1 MDIAVYISWA
11 LLAASIGYMLTASAC
26 VIMFEG
32 KCAKPSPKPTTWPTV
47 TLFKP
52 LHGIDFELE
61 VNLRSFCTQDYPA
74 YQVIF
79 GVSSADD
86 PAIPIVRDLLAS
98 LPDLDAE
105 LVIDTTINGSN
116 PKVSNL
122 INMDKVAK
130 NDVLIISDSDMRV
143 KPNYIQKVVGGF
155 NTPKVGVVT
164 CLYHGTPAP
173 GFASQLGAM
182 FINQWFAPSALIPAT
197 FGKMTNCFGA
207 TMATRHQI
215 LIEIGGFEGLV
226 SNLADDHTMGQRVR
240 DLGYHITLA
249 NVVVENFVQEKDLK
263 AMIHHELRWARTI
276 RSIAPLGFASTF
288 LTDTIPIGLVV
299 SLLMFLAGWDLG
311 WAFLPTGIAIG
322 ARLILHGSTIG
333 IFSSKIPSDTWI
345 FPMRD
350 LLSFFVRLMCYTGK
364 TVTWRSSHLSVGS
377 GGEIDN

>member
-11 LLAASIGYMLTASAC
+11 FLAASIGYMLTASAC
-26 VIMFEG
+26 VIIFEG
-32 KCAKPSPKPTTWPTV
+32 KCAGPTSKPKEWPTV

-52 LHGIDFELE
+52 LHGLDFELKT
-61 VNLRSFCTQDYPA
+61 NLRSFCTQEYPA

-105 LVIDTTINGSN
+105 LVIDATINGSN

-122 INMDKVAK
+122 INMDKIAK

-143 KPNYIQKVVGGF
+143 KLDYIQKIVGGF

-164 CLYHGTPAP
+164 CLYYGTPAP

-197 FGKMTNCFGA
+197 FGKMSNCFGA
-207 TMATRHQI
+207 TMAIRRQI
-215 LIEIGGFEGLV
+215 LTEIGGFESLA
-226 SNLADDHTMGQRVR
+226 SNLADDHTMGQRAR
-240 DLGYHITLA
+240 NLGYDITLA
-249 NVVVENFVQEKDLK
+249 NVVVENFVEEKSLK
-263 AMIHHELRWARTI
+263 ALIHHELRWARTI

-288 LTDTIPIGLVV
+288 LTDTIPIGLIV
-299 SLLMFLAGWDLG
+299 SLFMYLADWDLG
-311 WAFLPTGIAIG
+311 WALLPTGIAIG
-322 ARLILHGSTIG
+322 ARLVLHGSTIG
-333 IFSSKIPSDTWI
+333 IFSSKNPSDSWI
-345 FPMRD
+345 FPIRD
-350 LLSFFVRLMCYTGK
+350 LLSFFVRLICYMGK
-364 TVTWRSSHLSVGS
+364 TVSWRSSHLSVGS
-377 GGEIDN
+377 GGEID

>member
-11 LLAASIGYMLTASAC
+11 FLAASIGYMLTASAC
-26 VIMFEG
+26 IIIFEG
-32 KCAKPSPKPTTWPTV
+32 KCAGPTPKPNEWPTV

-52 LHGIDFELE
+52 LHGLDFELE
-61 VNLRSFCTQDYPA
+61 TNLRSFCTQEYPA

-105 LVIDTTINGSN
+105 LVIDATINGSN

-122 INMDKVAK
+122 INMDKIAK

-143 KPNYIQKVVGGF
+143 KPDYIQKIVGGF

-197 FGKMTNCFGA
+197 FGKMSNCFGA
-207 TMATRHQI
+207 TMAIRRQI
-215 LIEIGGFEGLV
+215 LTEIGGFEALA
-226 SNLADDHTMGQRVR
+226 SNLADDHTMGQRAR
-240 DLGYHITLA
+240 SLGYDITLA
-249 NVVVENFVQEKDLK
+249 NVVVENFVEEKSLK
-263 AMIHHELRWARTI
+263 ALIHHELRWARTI

-288 LTDTIPIGLVV
+288 LTDTIPIGLIV
-299 SLLMFLAGWDLG
+299 SLLMYLNDWDLG
-311 WAFLPTGIAIG
+311 WALLPTGIAIG
-322 ARLILHGSTIG
+322 ARLVLHGSTIG
-333 IFSSKIPSDTWI
+333 IFSSKNPSDSWI
-345 FPMRD
+345 FPIRD
-350 LLSFFVRLMCYTGK
+350 LLSFFVRLICYMGK
-364 TVTWRSSHLSVGS
+364 TVSWRSSHLSVGS
-377 GGEIDN
+377 GGEID

>member
-1 MDIAVYISWA
+1 MDIAVYISWTF
-11 LLAASIGYMLTASAC
+11 LAASIGYMLTASAC
-26 VIMFEG
+26 VIIFEG
-32 KCAKPSPKPTTWPTV
+32 KCAGPTSKPKEWPTV

-52 LHGIDFELE
+52 LHGLDFELE
-61 VNLRSFCTQDYPA
+61 ANLRSFCAQEYPA

-105 LVIDTTINGSN
+105 LVIDATINGSN

-122 INMDKVAK
+122 INMDKIAK

-143 KPNYIQKVVGGF
+143 KPDYIQKIVGGF

-197 FGKMTNCFGA
+197 FGKMSNCFGA
-207 TMATRHQI
+207 TMAIRRQI
-215 LIEIGGFEGLV
+215 LTEIGGFEALA
-226 SNLADDHTMGQRVR
+226 SNLADDHTMGQLTRN
-240 DLGYHITLA
+240 LGYDITLA
-249 NVVVENFVQEKDLK
+249 NVVVENFVEEKSLK
-263 AMIHHELRWARTI
+263 ALIHHELRWARTI

-288 LTDTIPIGLVV
+288 LTDTIPIGLIV
-299 SLLMFLAGWDLG
+299 SLLMYLNDWDLG
-311 WAFLPTGIAIG
+311 WALLPTGIAIG
-322 ARLILHGSTIG
+322 ARLVLHGSTIG
-333 IFSSKIPSDTWI
+333 IFSSKNPSDSWI
-345 FPMRD
+345 FPIRD
-350 LLSFFVRLMCYTGK
+350 LLSFFVRLICYMGK
-364 TVTWRSSHLSVGS
+364 TVSWRSSHLSVGS
-377 GGEIDN
+377 GGEID

>member
-11 LLAASIGYMLTASAC
+11 FLAASIGYMLTASAC
-26 VIMFEG
+26 VIIFEG
-32 KCAKPSPKPTTWPTV
+32 KCAGPTPKPKEWPTV

-52 LHGIDFELE
+52 LHGLDFELE
-61 VNLRSFCTQDYPA
+61 TNLRSFCTQEYPA

-98 LPDLDAE
+98 LTDLDAE
-105 LVIDTTINGSN
+105 LVIDATINGSN

-122 INMDKVAK
+122 INMDKIAK

-143 KPNYIQKVVGGF
+143 KPDYIQKIVGGF

-197 FGKMTNCFGA
+197 FGKMSNCFGA
-207 TMATRHQI
+207 TMAIRRQI
-215 LIEIGGFEGLV
+215 LTEIGGFEALA
-226 SNLADDHTMGQRVR
+226 SNLADDHTMGQRAR
-240 DLGYHITLA
+240 NLGYDITLA
-249 NVVVENFVQEKDLK
+249 NVVVENFVEEKSLK
-263 AMIHHELRWARTI
+263 ALIHHELRWARTI

-288 LTDTIPIGLVV
+288 LTDTIPIGLIV
-299 SLLMFLAGWDLG
+299 SLLMYLADWDLG
-311 WAFLPTGIAIG
+311 WALLPTGIAIG
-322 ARLILHGSTIG
+322 ARLVLHGSTIG
-333 IFSSKIPSDTWI
+333 IFSSKNPSDSWI
-345 FPMRD
+345 FPIRD
-350 LLSFFVRLMCYTGK
+350 LLSFFVRLICYMGK
-364 TVTWRSSHLSVGS
+364 TVSWRSSHLSVGS
-377 GGEIDN
+377 GGEID